1 MSSQQASVALRLRR
15 TALSSSSSLWI
26 FLALVLIIV
35 VFAVL
40 KPTAFLGSFNIKSI
54 FINASV
60 ALTLS
65 VGMTFV
71 IITAGI
77 DLSVGSVLVFA
88 GVISVKVMVALAG
101 GTNAAAN
108 AGWITIIV
116 GILAGLSAGA
126 G

>member
-1 MSSQQASVALRLRR
+1 M
-15 TALSSSSSLWI
+15 
-26 FLALVLIIV
+26 
-35 VFAVL
+35 VFSVL
-40 KPTAFLGSFNIKSI
+40 KPGAFLGSFNIKSI

-88 GVISVKVMVALAG
+88 GVISVKAMVALAG
-101 GTNAAAN
+101 GTGAAAN
-108 AGWITIIV
+108 AGWVTIV
-116 GILAGLSAGA
+116 LGSSPGLAPGQRGA
-126 G
+126 CSTGF